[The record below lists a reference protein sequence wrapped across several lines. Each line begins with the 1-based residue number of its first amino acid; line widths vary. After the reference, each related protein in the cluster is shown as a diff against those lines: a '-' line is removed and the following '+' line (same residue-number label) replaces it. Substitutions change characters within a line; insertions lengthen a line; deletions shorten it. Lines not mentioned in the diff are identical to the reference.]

1 MQDRFTSW
9 RTTLDAVHTA
19 IAAARFG
26 LVTVIERTL
35 YDSSPEVVQLIILFD
50 QLLSLQLIK
59 FELEILDVELCNAVL
74 QIICKFSHDSIP
86 SILYVFYLIQF
97 YNFFDVLVDLS
108 LIAGSFT
115 FEDHVPL
122 VLDGVVCSTRKIA
135 SNLGPSLVLLDI
147 LNVEKPVFFL

>member
-1 MQDRFTSW
+1 MVYKQDRFTSR

-35 YDSSPEVVQLIILFD
+35 YDSTPEAVQLIILFD
-50 QLLSLQLIK
+50 QLFSLQLIK

-74 QIICKFSHDSIP
+74 QIICKFPQDSIL
-86 SILYVFYLIQF
+86 SILYVFYFIQF

-108 LIAGSFT
+108 LIAGSFA

-122 VLDGVVCSTRKIA
+122 VLDGVVCSTR
-135 SNLGPSLVLLDI
+135 
-147 LNVEKPVFFL
+147 